1 MKIFPRLPVL
11 FEICKGHLRN
21 ISISEKLFISLSLSN
36 SLAFRSENYF
46 HIKNKEQVLLP
57 YRFMLK

>member
-1 MKIFPRLPVL
+1 MKFFPCPPVL
-11 FEICKGHLRN
+11 FETHKEYLRN
-21 ISISEKLFISLSLSN
+21 ISISAKPFISFSLSN

-46 HIKNKEQVLLP
+46 HIKNKKQVLLP